1 MPSLAFKEIITM
13 PLWNSIVSRHEG
25 KILTRSR
32 MSGTSRA
39 EYRNEFGEAK
49 KVQEFEPEPVEL
61 ADVWPTNVRHVLD
74 LVHHEPVRVE
84 CV

>member
-1 MPSLAFKEIITM
+1 
-13 PLWNSIVSRHEG
+13 
-25 KILTRSR
+25 